1 MNSIISYLVLY
12 IQYLQ
17 KELYTLL
24 IFVSRNIP
32 LRQLNFEDSNSPKY
46 QKLKIDKLP
55 RILKF
60 QMQDYRFL

>member
-60 QMQDYRFL
+60 QMQDYR

>member
-60 QMQDYRFL
+60 QMQDY

>member
-60 QMQDYRFL
+60 QM